1 MLIVS
6 YSKNDYTTSAIQD
19 GLCLRLKPYF
29 LKRDLY
35 YDKKLKQT
43 IEQLSYNAPLSLASK
58 LVRNDPAIQFS
69 WQ

>member
-43 IEQLSYNAPLSLASK
+43 IEQLSYNAPLDMTLK
-58 LVRNDPAIQFS
+58 MVRDDPAIQLS

>member
-19 GLCLRLKPYF
+19 GVCLRLKPYF

-35 YDKKLKQT
+35 YNKKLKQT
-43 IEQLSYNAPLSLASK
+43 IEQLSYNAPLELASEV
-58 LVRNDPAIQFS
+58 VRDDPAIQFS